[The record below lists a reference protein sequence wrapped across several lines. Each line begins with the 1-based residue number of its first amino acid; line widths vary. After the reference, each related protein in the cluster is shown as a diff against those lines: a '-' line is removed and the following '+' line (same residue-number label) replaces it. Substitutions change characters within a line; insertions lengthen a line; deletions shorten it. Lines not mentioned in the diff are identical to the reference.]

1 MKILLIGE
9 ASFLHNTLKKGLL
22 ERGHRVLTMSDGNGW
37 HDAPRDINLRRN
49 LRWGKFGGL
58 WVAWQLLR
66 HLPQLCGND
75 VVQIH
80 NYQFVPLMY
89 RWNTL
94 LLRFLK
100 LTNRCVVKGC
110 FGDDPQIFRRQ
121 AQGVPAYS
129 DTFWSGQLQ
138 NTDQHRDRIAEVVEH
153 GAEASWR
160 KTTAM
165 ADALVPCLYE
175 YWLDYNEPPY
185 AAKLHYIPLP
195 IECGEYSVPLS
206 MECGEDATTNL
217 NTSPSQLSTLNSQL
231 STLNSQLAPSH
242 HLTILIGLQPKR
254 DFMKGA
260 MKIATF
266 VEEVARRHPGKV
278 QIKYVEGV
286 PYDEYMRLLAEADV
300 LVDQLYS
307 YTPSMNSLAAM
318 ARGTV
323 VIGGG
328 EEEYYEFIGEDTLRP
343 IINVRPDVSD
353 EENIAAIER
362 ALFTDGTLERMR
374 CESVEFV
381 HKYHDYRH
389 VADQYEQLYRSL
401 LAKG

>member
-9 ASFLHNTLKKGLL
+9 ASFLHNTLKKGLV
-22 ERGHRVLTMSDGNGW
+22 ERGHRVTTMSDGNGW
-37 HDAPRDINLRRN
+37 HDAPRDIDLRRDG
-49 LRWGKFGGL
+49 RWGKLSGL
-58 WVAWQLLR
+58 RVVWQLLR

-100 LTNRCVVKGC
+100 LTNRRVVKGC

-129 DTFWSGQLQ
+129 DTYWSGQLQ
-138 NTDQHRDRIAEVVEH
+138 NADQHRDRIAEVVEH

-160 KTTAM
+160 KTTRM
-165 ADALVPCLYE
+165 ADALVACLYE

-195 IECGEYSVPLS
+195 IECEEMVRWCDGEMVKCVGNDTPSHPNDSQLP
-206 MECGEDATTNL
+206 TNL
-217 NTSPSQLSTLNSQL
+217 TTS
-231 STLNSQLAPSH
+231 PSH

-286 PYDEYMRLLAEADV
+286 PYDEYMHLLAEADV

-328 EEEYYEFIGEDTLRP
+328 EEEYYEFIGEKTLRP
-343 IINVRPDVSD
+343 IINVRPDVPD
-353 EENIAAIER
+353 EENIATIER
-362 ALFTDGTLERMR
+362 ALFTDGMLERMAQ
-374 CESVEFV
+374 ESIQFV
-381 HKYHDYRH
+381 HKYHDYRL
-389 VADQYEQLYRSL
+389 VAKQYEQLYYSL
-401 LAKG
+401 

>member
-9 ASFLHNTLKKGLL
+9 ASFLHNTLKKGLV
-22 ERGHRVLTMSDGNGW
+22 ERGHRVTTMSDGNGW
-37 HDAPRDINLRRN
+37 HDAPRDIDLRRDW
-49 LRWGKFGGL
+49 RWGKLGGL
-58 WVAWQLLR
+58 RVVWQLLR

-100 LTNRCVVKGC
+100 LTNRRVVKGC

-129 DTFWSGQLQ
+129 DTYWSGQLQ
-138 NTDQHRDRIAEVVEH
+138 NADQHRDRIAEVIEH

-160 KTTAM
+160 KTTHM
-165 ADALVPCLYE
+165 ADALVACLYE

-185 AAKLHYIPLP
+185 AEKLHYIPLP
-195 IECGEYSVPLS
+195 IECEEMVRWCDGEMVKCVGNDTLS
-206 MECGEDATTNL
+206 PSHPNDSQLPTNL
-217 NTSPSQLSTLNSQL
+217 TTSPPHPLTL
-231 STLNSQLAPSH
+231 
-242 HLTILIGLQPKR
+242 LIGLQPKR

-286 PYDEYMRLLAEADV
+286 PYDEYMHLLAEADV

-343 IINVRPDVSD
+343 IINVRPDVPD

-362 ALFTDGTLERMR
+362 ALFTDGTLERMAQ
-374 CESVEFV
+374 ESIQFV
-381 HKYHDYRH
+381 HKYHDYRL
-389 VADQYEQLYRSL
+389 VAKQYEQLYYSL
-401 LAKG
+401 

>member
-22 ERGHRVLTMSDGNGW
+22 ERGHRVITMSDGNGW
-37 HDAPRDINLRRN
+37 HDAPRDIDLRRDG
-49 LRWGKFGGL
+49 RWGKLGGL
-58 WVAWQLLR
+58 RVVWQLLC

-100 LTNRCVVKGC
+100 LTNRRVVKGC

-129 DTFWSGQLQ
+129 DTYWSGQLQ
-138 NTDQHRDRIAEVVEH
+138 NADQHRDRIAEVIEH

-160 KTTAM
+160 KTTHM
-165 ADALVPCLYE
+165 ADALVACLYE

-185 AAKLHYIPLP
+185 AAKLHYVPLP
-195 IECGEYSVPLS
+195 
-206 MECGEDATTNL
+206 MECEEMVKCVDNDPPSPSHPNDSQLPTNL
-217 NTSPSQLSTLNSQL
+217 TTS
-231 STLNSQLAPSH
+231 PSH

-260 MKIATF
+260 MKIAAF

-286 PYDEYMRLLAEADV
+286 PYDEYMHLLAKADV

-328 EEEYYEFIGEDTLRP
+328 EEEYYEFIGEKTLRP
-343 IINVRPDVSD
+343 IINVRPDVPD

-362 ALFTDGTLERMR
+362 ALFTDGTLERMAQ
-374 CESVEFV
+374 ESIQFV
-381 HKYHDYRH
+381 HKYHDYRL
-389 VADQYEQLYRSL
+389 VAKQYEQLYYSL
-401 LAKG
+401 

>member
-9 ASFLHNTLKKGLL
+9 ASFLHNTLKKGLV
-22 ERGHRVLTMSDGNGW
+22 ERGHRVTTMSDGNGW
-37 HDAPRDINLRRN
+37 HDAPRDIDLRRDG
-49 LRWGKFGGL
+49 RWGKLGGL
-58 WVAWQLLR
+58 RVVWQLLR

-100 LTNRCVVKGC
+100 LTNRRVVKGC

-121 AQGVPAYS
+121 AQGVPTYS
-129 DTFWSGQLQ
+129 DTYWSGQLQ
-138 NTDQHRDRIAEVVEH
+138 NADQHRDRIAEVIEY

-160 KTTAM
+160 KTTHM
-165 ADALVPCLYE
+165 ADALVACLYE

-195 IECGEYSVPLS
+195 IECEEMVRWCDGEMVK
-206 MECGEDATTNL
+206 CVGND
-217 NTSPSQLSTLNSQL
+217 
-231 STLNSQLAPSH
+231 APSH
-242 HLTILIGLQPKR
+242 PLTILIGLQPKR

-260 MKIATF
+260 MKIAAF

-286 PYDEYMRLLAEADV
+286 PYDEYMHLLAKADV

-328 EEEYYEFIGEDTLRP
+328 EEEYYEFIGEKTLRP
-343 IINVRPDVSD
+343 IINVRPDVPD
-353 EENIAAIER
+353 EENITAIER
-362 ALFTDGTLERMR
+362 ALFTDGTLERMAQ
-374 CESVEFV
+374 ESIQFV
-381 HKYHDYRH
+381 HKYHDYRL
-389 VADQYEQLYRSL
+389 VAKQYEQLYYSL
-401 LAKG
+401 

>member
-37 HDAPRDINLRRN
+37 HDAPRDIDLRRDG
-49 LRWGKFGGL
+49 RWGKLGGL
-58 WVAWQLLR
+58 RVVWQLLR

-100 LTNRCVVKGC
+100 LTNRRVVKGC

-129 DTFWSGQLQ
+129 DTYWSGQLQ
-138 NTDQHRDRIAEVVEH
+138 NAELHRDRIAEVVEH

-160 KTTAM
+160 KTTRM
-165 ADALVPCLYE
+165 ADALVACLYE

-195 IECGEYSVPLS
+195 
-206 MECGEDATTNL
+206 MECEEMVRWCDGEMVKCVGND
-217 NTSPSQLSTLNSQL
+217 
-231 STLNSQLAPSH
+231 APSH
-242 HLTILIGLQPKR
+242 PLTILIGLQPKR

-260 MKIATF
+260 MKIAAF

-286 PYDEYMRLLAEADV
+286 PYDEYMHLLAEADV

-343 IINVRPDVSD
+343 IINVRPDVPD

-362 ALFTDGTLERMR
+362 ALFTDGMLERMAQ
-374 CESVEFV
+374 ESMQFV

-389 VADQYEQLYRSL
+389 VAEQYEQLYRSL

>member
-22 ERGHRVLTMSDGNGW
+22 ERGHRVTTMSDGNGW
-37 HDAPRDINLRRN
+37 HDAPRDIDLHRDG
-49 LRWGKFGGL
+49 RWGKLGGL
-58 WVAWQLLR
+58 RVVWQLLR

-100 LTNRCVVKGC
+100 LTNRRVVKGC

-138 NTDQHRDRIAEVVEH
+138 NAELHRDRIAEVVEH

-160 KTTAM
+160 KTTHM
-165 ADALVPCLYE
+165 ADALVACLYE

-195 IECGEYSVPLS
+195 
-206 MECGEDATTNL
+206 MECEEMVRWCDGEKVKCLGNDTPSPSHPNDSQLPTNL
-217 NTSPSQLSTLNSQL
+217 TTSP
-231 STLNSQLAPSH
+231 PH
-242 HLTILIGLQPKR
+242 PLTILIGLQPKR

-260 MKIATF
+260 MKIAAF

-286 PYDEYMRLLAEADV
+286 PYDEYMHLLAEADV

-343 IINVRPDVSD
+343 IINVRPDVPD

-362 ALFTDGTLERMR
+362 ALFTDGMLERMAQ
-374 CESVEFV
+374 ESILFV

-389 VADQYEQLYRSL
+389 VAEQYEQLYRSL

>member
-22 ERGHRVLTMSDGNGW
+22 ERGHRVTTMSDGNGW
-37 HDAPRDINLRRN
+37 HDAPRDIDLRRDGR
-49 LRWGKFGGL
+49 LGKLGGL
-58 WVAWQLLR
+58 RVVWQLLR

-100 LTNRCVVKGC
+100 LTNRRVVKGC

-129 DTFWSGQLQ
+129 DTYWSGQLQ
-138 NTDQHRDRIAEVVEH
+138 NADQHRDRIAEVIEH

-160 KTTAM
+160 KTTHM
-165 ADALVPCLYE
+165 ADALVACLYE

-195 IECGEYSVPLS
+195 
-206 MECGEDATTNL
+206 MECAEMVRCVGNDT
-217 NTSPSQLSTLNSQL
+217 PSTH
-231 STLNSQLAPSH
+231 NSQLAPSH
-242 HLTILIGLQPKR
+242 PLTILIGLQPKR

-260 MKIATF
+260 MKIAAF
-266 VEEVARRHPGKV
+266 VEEVAHRHPGKV

-286 PYDEYMRLLAEADV
+286 PYDEYMHLLAEADV

-343 IINVRPDVSD
+343 IINVRPDVPD
-353 EENIAAIER
+353 EENIATIER
-362 ALFTDGTLERMR
+362 ALFTDGMLERMAQ
-374 CESVEFV
+374 ESVEFV
-381 HKYHDYRH
+381 HKYHDYRL
-389 VADQYEQLYRSL
+389 VAKQYEQLYYSL
-401 LAKG
+401 

>member
-9 ASFLHNTLKKGLL
+9 ASFLHNTLKKGLV

-37 HDAPRDINLRRN
+37 HDAPRDIDLRRDG
-49 LRWGKFGGL
+49 RWGKLGGL
-58 WVAWQLLR
+58 RVVWQLLR

-100 LTNRCVVKGC
+100 LTNRRVVKGC
-110 FGDDPQIFRRQ
+110 FGDDSQIFRRQ

-129 DTFWSGQLQ
+129 DTYWSGQQQ
-138 NTDQHRDRIAEVVEH
+138 NADQHRYRIAEVIEH

-160 KTTAM
+160 KTTHM
-165 ADALVPCLYE
+165 ADALVACLYE

-195 IECGEYSVPLS
+195 IECEEMVRWCDGEKVKCVDNDTPSPSHPNDSQLP
-206 MECGEDATTNL
+206 TNL
-217 NTSPSQLSTLNSQL
+217 TTSP
-231 STLNSQLAPSH
+231 PH

-254 DFMKGA
+254 DFMKGT
-260 MKIATF
+260 MKIAAF

-286 PYDEYMRLLAEADV
+286 PYDEYMHLLAEADV

-343 IINVRPDVSD
+343 IINVRPDVPD
-353 EENIAAIER
+353 EENIATIER
-362 ALFTDGTLERMR
+362 ALFTDGMLERMAQ
-374 CESVEFV
+374 ESVEFV
-381 HKYHDYRH
+381 HKYHDYRL
-389 VADQYEQLYRSL
+389 VAKQYEQLYYSL
-401 LAKG
+401 

>member
-9 ASFLHNTLKKGLL
+9 ASFLHNTLKKGLV
-22 ERGHRVLTMSDGNGW
+22 ERGHRVTTMSDGNGW
-37 HDAPRDINLRRN
+37 HDAPRDIDLRRDG
-49 LRWGKFGGL
+49 RWGKLGGL
-58 WVAWQLLR
+58 RVVWQLLR

-100 LTNRCVVKGC
+100 LTNRRVVKGC

-129 DTFWSGQLQ
+129 DTYWSGQLQ
-138 NTDQHRDRIAEVVEH
+138 NAELHRDRIAEVVEH

-160 KTTAM
+160 KTTHM
-165 ADALVPCLYE
+165 ADALVACLYE

-195 IECGEYSVPLS
+195 
-206 MECGEDATTNL
+206 MECEEMVRWCDGEMVKCVGNDTPSHPNDSQLPTNL
-217 NTSPSQLSTLNSQL
+217 TTS
-231 STLNSQLAPSH
+231 PSH
-242 HLTILIGLQPKR
+242 HLTILTGLQPKR

-260 MKIATF
+260 MKIAAF
-266 VEEVARRHPGKV
+266 VEEVARRHPGMV

-286 PYDEYMRLLAEADV
+286 PYDEYMHLLAEADV

-328 EEEYYEFIGEDTLRP
+328 EEEYYEFIGEKTLRP
-343 IINVRPDVSD
+343 IINVRPDVPD
-353 EENIAAIER
+353 EENIATIER
-362 ALFTDGTLERMR
+362 ALFTDGMLERMAQ
-374 CESVEFV
+374 ESIQFV
-381 HKYHDYRH
+381 HKYHDYRL
-389 VADQYEQLYRSL
+389 VAKQYEQLYYSL
-401 LAKG
+401 

>member
-9 ASFLHNTLKKGLL
+9 ASFLHNTLKKGLV
-22 ERGHRVLTMSDGNGW
+22 ERGHRVTTMSDGNGW
-37 HDAPRDINLRRN
+37 HDAPRDIDLRRDG
-49 LRWGKFGGL
+49 RWGKLGGL
-58 WVAWQLLR
+58 RVVWQLLR

-100 LTNRCVVKGC
+100 LTNRRVVKGC

-129 DTFWSGQLQ
+129 DTYWSGQLQ
-138 NTDQHRDRIAEVVEH
+138 NADQHRDRIAEVVEH

-160 KTTAM
+160 KTTHM
-165 ADALVPCLYE
+165 ADALVACLYE

-195 IECGEYSVPLS
+195 IECEEMVRWCDGEMVK
-206 MECGEDATTNL
+206 CVGNDV
-217 NTSPSQLSTLNSQL
+217 
-231 STLNSQLAPSH
+231 PSH
-242 HLTILIGLQPKR
+242 PLTILIGLQPKR

-266 VEEVARRHPGKV
+266 VEEVARRHPSKV

-286 PYDEYMRLLAEADV
+286 PYDEYMHLLAEADV

-343 IINVRPDVSD
+343 IINVRPDVPD

-362 ALFTDGTLERMR
+362 ALFTDGMLERMAQ
-374 CESVEFV
+374 ESIQFV
-381 HKYHDYRH
+381 HKYHDYRL
-389 VADQYEQLYRSL
+389 VAKQYEQLYYSL
-401 LAKG
+401 

>member
-9 ASFLHNTLKKGLL
+9 ASFLHNTLKKGLV
-22 ERGHRVLTMSDGNGW
+22 ERGHRVTTMSDGNGW
-37 HDAPRDINLRRN
+37 HDAPRDIDLRRDG
-49 LRWGKFGGL
+49 RWGKLGGL
-58 WVAWQLLR
+58 RVVWQLLR
-66 HLPQLCGND
+66 HLPKLCFND

-100 LTNRCVVKGC
+100 LTNRRVVKGC

-129 DTFWSGQLQ
+129 DTYWSGQLQ
-138 NTDQHRDRIAEVVEH
+138 NAELHRDRIAEVIEY

-160 KTTAM
+160 KTTHM
-165 ADALVPCLYE
+165 ADALVACLYE

-185 AAKLHYIPLP
+185 AEKLHYIPLP
-195 IECGEYSVPLS
+195 IECEEMVKCQGNDTPSLS
-206 MECGEDATTNL
+206 HPND
-217 NTSPSQLSTLNSQL
+217 SQLSTLNSQL
-231 STLNSQLAPSH
+231 TPSLP
-242 HLTILIGLQPKR
+242 LTILIGLQPKR

-260 MKIATF
+260 MKIAMF

-286 PYDEYMRLLAEADV
+286 PYDEYMHLLAEADV

-343 IINVRPDVSD
+343 IINVRPDVPD

-362 ALFTDGTLERMR
+362 ALFTDGMLERMAQ
-374 CESVEFV
+374 ESIQFV
-381 HKYHDYRH
+381 HKYHDYRL
-389 VADQYEQLYRSL
+389 VAKQYEQLYYSL
-401 LAKG
+401 

>member
-9 ASFLHNTLKKGLL
+9 ASFLHNTLKKGLV
-22 ERGHRVLTMSDGNGW
+22 ERGHRVTTMSDGNGW
-37 HDAPRDINLRRN
+37 HDAPRDIDLRRDG
-49 LRWGKFGGL
+49 RWGKLGGL
-58 WVAWQLLR
+58 RVVWQLLR

-100 LTNRCVVKGC
+100 LTNRRVVKGC

-138 NTDQHRDRIAEVVEH
+138 NAELHRDRIAEVIEH

-160 KTTAM
+160 KTTHM
-165 ADALVPCLYE
+165 ADALVACLYE

-195 IECGEYSVPLS
+195 
-206 MECGEDATTNL
+206 MECEEMVRWCDGEMVKCVGNDA
-217 NTSPSQLSTLNSQL
+217 S
-231 STLNSQLAPSH
+231 SH
-242 HLTILIGLQPKR
+242 PLTILIGLQPKR

-260 MKIATF
+260 MKIAAF
-266 VEEVARRHPGKV
+266 VEEVARRHPGKL

-286 PYDEYMRLLAEADV
+286 PYDEYMHLLAEADV

-328 EEEYYEFIGEDTLRP
+328 EEEYYEFIGEKTLRP
-343 IINVRPDVSD
+343 IINVRPDVPD

-362 ALFTDGTLERMR
+362 ALFTDGMLERMAQ
-374 CESVEFV
+374 ESIQFV
-381 HKYHDYRH
+381 HKYHDYRL
-389 VADQYEQLYRSL
+389 VAKQYEQLYYSL
-401 LAKG
+401 

>member
-9 ASFLHNTLKKGLL
+9 ASFLHNTLKKGLV
-22 ERGHRVLTMSDGNGW
+22 ERGHRVTTMSDGNGW
-37 HDAPRDINLRRN
+37 HDAPRDIDLRRDG
-49 LRWGKFGGL
+49 RWGKLGGL
-58 WVAWQLLR
+58 RVVWQLLR

-100 LTNRCVVKGC
+100 LTNRRVVKGC

-121 AQGVPAYS
+121 AKGVPAYS
-129 DTFWSGQLQ
+129 DTYWSGQLQ
-138 NTDQHRDRIAEVVEH
+138 NADQHRDRIAEVVEH

-160 KTTAM
+160 KTTHM
-165 ADALVPCLYE
+165 ADALVACLYE

-195 IECGEYSVPLS
+195 
-206 MECGEDATTNL
+206 MECEEMVRWCDGEKVKCLGNDAPSPSHPNDSQLPTNL
-217 NTSPSQLSTLNSQL
+217 TTSP
-231 STLNSQLAPSH
+231 PH
-242 HLTILIGLQPKR
+242 PLTILIGLQPKR

-260 MKIATF
+260 MKIAAF

-286 PYDEYMRLLAEADV
+286 PYDEYMHLLAEADV

-343 IINVRPDVSD
+343 IINVRPDVPD

-362 ALFTDGTLERMR
+362 ALFTDGTLERMAQ
-374 CESVEFV
+374 ESIQFV

-389 VADQYEQLYRSL
+389 VAEQYEQLYRSL

>member
-9 ASFLHNTLKKGLL
+9 ASFLHNTLKKGLV
-22 ERGHRVLTMSDGNGW
+22 ERGHRVTTMSDGNGW
-37 HDAPRDINLRRN
+37 HDAPRDIDLRRDG
-49 LRWGKFGGL
+49 RWGKLGGL
-58 WVAWQLLR
+58 RVVWQLLR

-100 LTNRCVVKGC
+100 LTNRRVVKGC

-129 DTFWSGQLQ
+129 DTYWSGQLQ
-138 NTDQHRDRIAEVVEH
+138 NADQHRNRIAEVVEH

-160 KTTAM
+160 KTTHM
-165 ADALVPCLYE
+165 ADALVACLYE

-195 IECGEYSVPLS
+195 IECEEMVRWCDGEMVK
-206 MECGEDATTNL
+206 CVGND
-217 NTSPSQLSTLNSQL
+217 
-231 STLNSQLAPSH
+231 APSH
-242 HLTILIGLQPKR
+242 PLTILIGLQPKR

-260 MKIATF
+260 MKIAAF

-286 PYDEYMRLLAEADV
+286 PYDEYMHLLAEADV

-328 EEEYYEFIGEDTLRP
+328 EEEYYEFIGEKTLRP
-343 IINVRPDVSD
+343 IINVRPDVPD
-353 EENIAAIER
+353 EENITAIER
-362 ALFTDGTLERMR
+362 ALFTDGMLERMAQ
-374 CESVEFV
+374 ESIQFV
-381 HKYHDYRH
+381 HKYHDYRL
-389 VADQYEQLYRSL
+389 VAKQYEQLYYSL
-401 LAKG
+401 

>member
-9 ASFLHNTLKKGLL
+9 ASFLHNTLKKGLV
-22 ERGHRVLTMSDGNGW
+22 ERGHRVTTMSDGNGW
-37 HDAPRDINLRRN
+37 HDAPRDIDLRRN

-58 WVAWQLLR
+58 WVVWQLLR

-129 DTFWSGQLQ
+129 DTYWSGQLQ

-160 KTTAM
+160 KTTTM

-195 IECGEYSVPLS
+195 
-206 MECGEDATTNL
+206 MECEKMVRWCDGEMVKCVVNDTPSHPNDSQLPTNL
-217 NTSPSQLSTLNSQL
+217 TTS
-231 STLNSQLAPSH
+231 PSH

-260 MKIATF
+260 LKIATF

-343 IINVRPDVSD
+343 IINVRPDVPD
-353 EENIAAIER
+353 EENIATIER
-362 ALFTDGTLERMR
+362 ALFTDGTLERMAQ
-374 CESVEFV
+374 ESIQFV

-389 VADQYEQLYRSL
+389 VAEQYEQLYRSL

>member
-9 ASFLHNTLKKGLL
+9 ASFLHNTLKKGLV
-22 ERGHRVLTMSDGNGW
+22 ERGHRVTTMSDGNGW
-37 HDAPRDINLRRN
+37 HDAPRDIDLRRDG
-49 LRWGKFGGL
+49 RWGKLGGL
-58 WVAWQLLR
+58 RVVWQLLR

-100 LTNRCVVKGC
+100 LTNRRVVKGC

-138 NTDQHRDRIAEVVEH
+138 NAELHRDRIAEVVEH

-160 KTTAM
+160 KTTHM
-165 ADALVPCLYE
+165 ADALVACLYE
-175 YWLDYNEPPY
+175 YWLDYNEPLY

-195 IECGEYSVPLS
+195 
-206 MECGEDATTNL
+206 MECEEMVRWCDGEMVKCVCNDT
-217 NTSPSQLSTLNSQL
+217 
-231 STLNSQLAPSH
+231 PSH
-242 HLTILIGLQPKR
+242 PLTILIGLQPKR

-260 MKIATF
+260 MKIAAF

-286 PYDEYMRLLAEADV
+286 PYDEYMHLLAEADV

-343 IINVRPDVSD
+343 IINVRPDVPD

-362 ALFTDGTLERMR
+362 ALFTDGTLERMAQ
-374 CESVEFV
+374 ESIQFV
-381 HKYHDYRH
+381 HKYHDFRH
-389 VADQYEQLYRSL
+389 VAEQYEQLYRSL

>member
-22 ERGHRVLTMSDGNGW
+22 ERGHRVTTMSDGNGW
-37 HDAPRDINLRRN
+37 HDAPRDIDLRRSG
-49 LRWGKFGGL
+49 RWGKFGGL
-58 WVAWQLLR
+58 CVVWQLLR

-195 IECGEYSVPLS
+195 IECEEMVRWCDGEMVKCVCNDIPSHPNDSQLP
-206 MECGEDATTNL
+206 TNL
-217 NTSPSQLSTLNSQL
+217 TTS
-231 STLNSQLAPSH
+231 PSH

-260 MKIATF
+260 MKIAAF

-343 IINVRPDVSD
+343 IINVRPDVPD
-353 EENIAAIER
+353 EENIATIER
-362 ALFTDGTLERMR
+362 ALFTDGTLERMAQ
-374 CESVEFV
+374 ESIQFV

-389 VADQYEQLYRSL
+389 VAEQYEQLYRGL
-401 LAKG
+401 LNKV

>member
-1 MKILLIGE
+1 MIGE

-37 HDAPRDINLRRN
+37 HDAPRDIDLRRDG
-49 LRWGKFGGL
+49 RWGKLGGL
-58 WVAWQLLR
+58 RVVWQLLR

-100 LTNRCVVKGC
+100 LTNRRVVKGC
-110 FGDDPQIFRRQ
+110 FGDDSQIFRRQ

-129 DTFWSGQLQ
+129 DTYWSGQLQ
-138 NTDQHRDRIAEVVEH
+138 NAELHRDRIAEVVEH

-160 KTTAM
+160 KTTHM
-165 ADALVPCLYE
+165 ADALVACLYE

-185 AAKLHYIPLP
+185 AAKLHYVPLP
-195 IECGEYSVPLS
+195 IECEEMVRWCDGEMVK
-206 MECGEDATTNL
+206 CVGND
-217 NTSPSQLSTLNSQL
+217 
-231 STLNSQLAPSH
+231 APSH
-242 HLTILIGLQPKR
+242 PLTILIGLQPKR

-260 MKIATF
+260 MKIAAF

-286 PYDEYMRLLAEADV
+286 PYDEYMHLLAEADV

-343 IINVRPDVSD
+343 IINVRPDVPD

-362 ALFTDGTLERMR
+362 ALFTDGMLERMAQ
-374 CESVEFV
+374 ESIQFV

-389 VADQYEQLYRSL
+389 VAEQYEQLYRSL

>member
-9 ASFLHNTLKKGLL
+9 ASFLHNTLKKGLV
-22 ERGHRVLTMSDGNGW
+22 ERGHRVTTMSDGNGW
-37 HDAPRDINLRRN
+37 HDAPRDIDLRRDG
-49 LRWGKFGGL
+49 RWGKLGGL
-58 WVAWQLLR
+58 RVAWQLLR

-100 LTNRCVVKGC
+100 LTNRRVVKGC

-129 DTFWSGQLQ
+129 DTYWSGQLQ
-138 NTDQHRDRIAEVVEH
+138 NADQHRDRIAEVVEH

-160 KTTAM
+160 KTTRM
-165 ADALVPCLYE
+165 ADALVACLYE

-195 IECGEYSVPLS
+195 IECEEMLRWCDGEMVKCVGNDTLS
-206 MECGEDATTNL
+206 PSHPNDSQLPTNL
-217 NTSPSQLSTLNSQL
+217 TTSPPHPLTL
-231 STLNSQLAPSH
+231 
-242 HLTILIGLQPKR
+242 LIGLQPKR

-260 MKIATF
+260 MKIAAF

-286 PYDEYMRLLAEADV
+286 PYDEYMHLLAEADV

-328 EEEYYEFIGEDTLRP
+328 EEEYYEFIGEKTLRP
-343 IINVRPDVSD
+343 IINVRPDVPD

-362 ALFTDGTLERMR
+362 ALLTDGMLERMAQ
-374 CESVEFV
+374 ESIQFV
-381 HKYHDYRH
+381 HKYHDYRL
-389 VADQYEQLYRSL
+389 VAKQYEQLYYSFL
-401 LAKG
+401 YAKL

>member
-9 ASFLHNTLKKGLL
+9 ASFLHNTLKKGLV
-22 ERGHRVLTMSDGNGW
+22 ERGHRVTTMSDGNGW
-37 HDAPRDINLRRN
+37 HDAPRDIDLRRDG
-49 LRWGKFGGL
+49 RWGKLGGL
-58 WVAWQLLR
+58 RVVWQLLR

-100 LTNRCVVKGC
+100 LTNRRVVKGC

-129 DTFWSGQLQ
+129 DTYWSGQLQ
-138 NTDQHRDRIAEVVEH
+138 NAYLHRDRIAEVVEH

-160 KTTAM
+160 KTTHM
-165 ADALVPCLYE
+165 ADALVACLYE

-185 AAKLHYIPLP
+185 AEKLHYIPLP
-195 IECGEYSVPLS
+195 IECEEMVRWCDGEKVKCLGNDTP
-206 MECGEDATTNL
+206 
-217 NTSPSQLSTLNSQL
+217 SPSHPNDSQLSTLNSK
-231 STLNSQLAPSH
+231 LAPSH
-242 HLTILIGLQPKR
+242 PLTILIGLQPKR

-260 MKIATF
+260 MKIAAF

-286 PYDEYMRLLAEADV
+286 PYDEYMHLLAKADV

-328 EEEYYEFIGEDTLRP
+328 EEEYYEFIGEKTLRP
-343 IINVRPDVSD
+343 IINVRPDVPD
-353 EENIAAIER
+353 EENITAIER
-362 ALFTDGTLERMR
+362 ALFTDGMLERMAQ
-374 CESVEFV
+374 ESIQFV
-381 HKYHDYRH
+381 HKYHDYRL
-389 VADQYEQLYRSL
+389 VAKQYEQLYYSL
-401 LAKG
+401 